1 MAQGAEIMDVAEP
14 APFAA
19 GGFGD
24 RTFAGDFAGDLARS
38 FTGDLEVAERAMTSA
53 KMYKSI

>member
-1 MAQGAEIMDVAEP
+1 MDVAEP

-19 GGFGD
+19 GGFDD
-24 RTFAGDFAGDLARS
+24 RTFAGDFAGDLACS